1 MEITIHWCFVFCL
14 PISSQIKK
22 SADSLLTRFF
32 PKPRATVFLLCLFS
46 LFIVVSASRILWEL
60 PDPQPKFY
68 MTSQPTQ
75 LPLTVRWYWIS
86 VQAMGLHFFSSVQN
100 TAIRVVACSTVFSG
114 YWLTVVLICLK
125 YLLWNCVIIF
135 WGSFLFTYSTILF
148 FIASSYIA
156 HVFFKSGFLSVYQTE
171 QDW

>member
-1 MEITIHWCFVFCL
+1 MMCWFLTDKFIACWLQIYFYKIDTDVNHVHWCFVFCL

-75 LPLTVRWYWIS
+75 LPLTVRWYWNS
-86 VQAMGLHFFSSVQN
+86 VQAMGLQFFFLCPKHC
-100 TAIRVVACSTVFSG
+100 AIGVVACSTVFP
-114 YWLTVVLICLK
+114 VID
-125 YLLWNCVIIF
+125 LLL
-135 WGSFLFTYSTILF
+135 FLF
-148 FIASSYIA
+148 
-156 HVFFKSGFLSVYQTE
+156 V
-171 QDW
+171 

>member
-1 MEITIHWCFVFCL
+1 MSITIHWCFVFCL

-86 VQAMGLHFFSSVQN
+86 VQAMGLHFFFSVQN
-100 TAIRVVACSTVFSG
+100 TVQSEWWLQQFCRLLTYCSS
-114 YWLTVVLICLK
+114 YLSKILIMKLCHHFLGFISVHVQ
-125 YLLWNCVIIF
+125 YNIIF
-135 WGSFLFTYSTILF
+135 HS
-148 FIASSYIA
+148 
-156 HVFFKSGFLSVYQTE
+156 
-171 QDW
+171 